1 MKYTCVQMLLIELV
15 VDSSFKVAFPKLVMM
30 TYVMLVSTSSIDHE
44 YDDDSNQTFRVSIEI
59 SVTLVM
65 LNVIF
70 LKFM

>member
-70 LKFM
+70 LKLM

>member
-59 SVTLVM
+59 SITLVM

>member
-1 MKYTCVQMLLIELV
+1 MLLIELV

-59 SVTLVM
+59 SITLVM

>member
-1 MKYTCVQMLLIELV
+1 MNYTCVQMLLIELV
-15 VDSSFKVAFPKLVMM
+15 VDSSFKVAFPRLVMM

-44 YDDDSNQTFRVSIEI
+44 YDEDSNQTFRVSIEI
-59 SVTLVM
+59 SITLVM